1 MIIEEQLVKLVTVT
15 ITDIFAQNDLVARK
29 LLAVELHDGIVSIK
43 FSIENSTLPETS
55 NSSYTLDL
63 GIADLQEWV
72 GDGTD
77 VAGFVLELELNLI
90 QAMTG

>member
-29 LLAVELHDGIVSIK
+29 LLAVELHDCIVSIK
-43 FSIENSTLPETS
+43 FYIENSTLPETS